1 MDDLSKVL
9 NHISISADV
18 FFSGKLCGM
27 QVFGGRDAGHLH
39 ILESGSLTIM
49 TEEGHKIRLTE
60 PSVIFIPSATL
71 HRIISKESDSAV
83 LICAAIKF
91 DAGNHDQLINS
102 LPKFISFKLSENE
115 YVGKTAQW
123 LFYEAFNEESGRQMM
138 LDKLSDIFLL
148 QVLRYVL
155 KNGLLSQGIFAGLT
169 HPQLAVVVNAI
180 NAEPEKQWSV
190 ERLAEL
196 AAMSRSKFA
205 SVFKETIGQPPND
218 YITDLRVSIA
228 QNMLKLDKPVSLI
241 ANEVGYEHGSALARV
256 FRKKLGLSPK
266 EWLQKIKVK

>member
-9 NHISISADV
+9 NRISINADV

-27 QVFGGRDAGHLH
+27 QAFGGNGAGHLH
-39 ILESGSLTIM
+39 ILESGNLTIL
-49 TEEGHKIRLTE
+49 TEDGHKVLLTE
-60 PSVIFIPSATL
+60 PSVIFIPSSTV
-71 HRIISKESDSAV
+71 HRIITKESEGAK
-83 LICAAIKF
+83 LICAAIRF
-91 DAGNHDQLINS
+91 DAGNHDQLISS

-123 LFYEAFNEESGRQMM
+123 LFYEAFGEESGRQMM

-148 QVLRYVL
+148 QVLRYAL
-155 KNGLLSQGIFAGLT
+155 KQGLLSQGILAGLT
-169 HPQLAVVVNAI
+169 HPQLADVINAI

-190 ERLAEL
+190 EMLAEL

-205 SVFKETIGQPPND
+205 SIFKETIGQPPND
-218 YITDLRVSIA
+218 YITDLRVAMA
-228 QNMLKLDKPVSLI
+228 QDLLKLDKPVSLI

-266 EWLQKIKVK
+266 EWLHKLKAR

>member
-1 MDDLSKVL
+1 
-9 NHISISADV
+9 
-18 FFSGKLCGM
+18 
-27 QVFGGRDAGHLH
+27 
-39 ILESGSLTIM
+39 
-49 TEEGHKIRLTE
+49 
-60 PSVIFIPSATL
+60 
-71 HRIISKESDSAV
+71 
-83 LICAAIKF
+83 
-91 DAGNHDQLINS
+91 
-102 LPKFISFKLSENE
+102 
-115 YVGKTAQW
+115 
-123 LFYEAFNEESGRQMM
+123 MM